1 MTDSQR
7 WTLSC
12 QDKGTSTSDLARAAA
27 REGAP
32 AGSAFMLGEQT
43 AGRGRQ
49 GRQWSSQR
57 GGMYVSVLLYPSRS
71 VNSWFALSFAT
82 ALAIYDVVKTHLIEQ
97 ILQHDADLPIPAI
110 GLKWPNDVL
119 VNNRKV
125 AGILLEAQGD
135 SLIIGS
141 GVNIDEI
148 APIDQNRHPPIA
160 FGDFPGILPRPK
172 QLAESYLKRLRF
184 YYDLW
189 ERDGFA
195 PVRDLWIGHALHMK
209 QAVSVLVAG
218 QKITGTCI
226 ELLDDGGLV
235 LLDESGKSHHITTGD
250 VELIGR

>member
-1 MTDSQR
+1 MTDSQC

-12 QDKGTSTSDLARAAA
+12 QDRGTSTSDLAKVAA

-32 AGSAFMLGEQT
+32 AGSAFLLGEQT
-43 AGRGRQ
+43 AGRGRR
-49 GRQWSSQR
+49 GRHWSSQA

-82 ALAIYDVVKTHLIEQ
+82 ALAIYDVVKTHLTEQ
-97 ILQHDADLPIPAI
+97 ILQHDVNLPIPAI

-125 AGILLEAQGD
+125 AGILLEAQAD

-141 GVNIDEI
+141 GVNIVAI
-148 APIDQNRHPPIA
+148 APVDQNPHPPIA
-160 FGDFPGILPRPK
+160 FGDFPGILPGPK
-172 QLAESYLKRLRF
+172 QLAESYLKRLQF
-184 YYDLW
+184 YYELW
-189 ERDGFA
+189 ERDGFG
-195 PVRDLWIGHALHMK
+195 PIRDLWLGQALHMK
-209 QAVSVLVAG
+209 QTISVNVAG
-218 QKITGTCI
+218 QKITGTCT
-226 ELLDDGGLV
+226 ELLTDGGMV

>member
-1 MTDSQR
+1 MCR
-7 WTLSC
+7 FC
-12 QDKGTSTSDLARAAA
+12 FIRHVP
-27 REGAP
+27 E
-32 AGSAFMLGEQT
+32 
-43 AGRGRQ
+43 
-49 GRQWSSQR
+49 
-57 GGMYVSVLLYPSRS
+57 
-71 VNSWFALSFAT
+71 NSWFALSFAT
-82 ALAIYDVVKTHLIEQ
+82 ALAIYDVVKTHLTEQ

-141 GVNIDEI
+141 GVNIDAI
-148 APIDQNRHPPIA
+148 APIDQNPHPPIA
-160 FGDFPGILPRPK
+160 FGDFPGILPGPK
-172 QLAESYLKRLRF
+172 QIAKSYLKRLQF

-195 PVRDLWIGHALHMK
+195 PVRDLWLGQALHMK
-209 QAVSVLVAG
+209 QIISVHVAG
-218 QKITGTCI
+218 QKITGKCI

-235 LLDESGKSHHITTGD
+235 LLDESGTSHHITTGD

>member
-1 MTDSQR
+1 MTDSQC

-12 QDKGTSTSDLARAAA
+12 QDRGTSTSDLAKAAA

-32 AGSAFMLGEQT
+32 AGSAFLLGEQT

-49 GRQWSSQR
+49 GRQWSSQP
-57 GGMYVSVLLYPSRS
+57 GGMYVSVLLYPSRP

-82 ALAIYDVVKTHLIEQ
+82 ALAIYDVVKTHLTEQ
-97 ILQHDADLPIPAI
+97 IIQHDANLPIPAI

-141 GVNIDEI
+141 GVNIDSI
-148 APIDQNRHPPIA
+148 VPIDQNPHPPIA
-160 FGDFPGILPRPK
+160 FGDFPGILPGPK
-172 QLAESYLKRLRF
+172 QLAESYLKRLQF
-184 YYDLW
+184 YYELW

-195 PVRDLWIGHALHMK
+195 PVRDLWLGQALHMK
-209 QAVSVLVAG
+209 QTISVHVAG
-218 QKITGTCI
+218 QKITGICNG
-226 ELLDDGGLV
+226 LLDDGGLV
-235 LLDESGKSHHITTGD
+235 LLDESGTSHHITTGD

>member
-1 MTDSQR
+1 MTDSQC

-12 QDKGTSTSDLARAAA
+12 QDRGTSTSDLAKVAALK
-27 REGAP
+27 GAP
-32 AGSAFMLGEQT
+32 AGSAFLLGEQT

-49 GRQWSSQR
+49 GRRWSSQP

-82 ALAIYDVVKTHLIEQ
+82 ALAIHDVVKTHLTEQ

-110 GLKWPNDVL
+110 ELKWPNDVL

-141 GVNIDEI
+141 GVNIDAI
-148 APIDQNRHPPIA
+148 ASIDQNPHPPIA

-172 QLAESYLKRLRF
+172 QLAESYLKRLQF
-184 YYDLW
+184 YYALW

-195 PVRDLWIGHALHMK
+195 PVRDLWMGRALHMK
-209 QAVSVLVAG
+209 QTISVHVSG
-218 QKITGTCI
+218 QKITGTCV

-235 LLDESGKSHHITTGD
+235 LLDESGASHHITTGD

>member
-1 MTDSQR
+1 MTDSQC

-12 QDKGTSTSDLARAAA
+12 QDRGTSTSDLAKAAA

-57 GGMYVSVLLYPSRS
+57 GGMYVSVLLYPSSS

-82 ALAIYDVVKTHLIEQ
+82 ALAIHDVVKTHLTEQ
-97 ILQHDADLPIPAI
+97 ILHHDADLLIPAI

-125 AGILLEAQGD
+125 AGILLEAQGN

-141 GVNIDEI
+141 GVNIDAI
-148 APIDQNRHPPIA
+148 APIDQNAYPPIA
-160 FGDFPGILPRPK
+160 FGDFPGILPEPK
-172 QLAESYLKRLRF
+172 QLAESYLKRLQF
-184 YYDLW
+184 YYELW

-195 PVRDLWIGHALHMK
+195 PVRELWLGQALHMK
-209 QAVSVLVAG
+209 QTVSVHVAG

-235 LLDESGKSHHITTGD
+235 LLDEFGTSHHITTGD

>member
-1 MTDSQR
+1 MTDSQG

-12 QDKGTSTSDLARAAA
+12 QDRGASTSDLAKAAA

-32 AGSAFMLGEQT
+32 AGSAFLMLEQT

-49 GRQWSSQR
+49 GRRWSSQP

-82 ALAIYDVVKTHLIEQ
+82 ALAIYDVVKAHLTEQ
-97 ILQHDADLPIPAI
+97 ILQYDADFPIPAI

-125 AGILLEAQGD
+125 AGVLLESLGD

-141 GVNIDEI
+141 GVNIDAI
-148 APIDQNRHPPIA
+148 APIDQNPHQPIA
-160 FGDFPGILPRPK
+160 FGDFPGILPGPK
-172 QLAESYLKRLRF
+172 QLAESYLKRLQF

-195 PVRDLWIGHALHMK
+195 PVRDLWLGQALHMK
-209 QAVSVLVAG
+209 QLISVNVAG
-218 QKITGTCI
+218 QKITGTCS

-235 LLDESGKSHHITTGD
+235 LLDESGTSHHITTGD

>member
-1 MTDSQR
+1 MTDSQC
-7 WTLSC
+7 WTISC
-12 QDKGTSTSDLARAAA
+12 HDTGTSTSDLAKAAA
-27 REGAP
+27 REGAS
-32 AGSAFMLGEQT
+32 AGSAFLLGEQT

-82 ALAIYDVVKTHLIEQ
+82 ALAICDVVKIHLTEQ
-97 ILQHDADLPIPAI
+97 ILQHDADLPMPAI

-141 GVNIDEI
+141 GVNIDAI
-148 APIDQNRHPPIA
+148 APIDQNPHPPIA
-160 FGDFPGILPRPK
+160 FGDFPGILPEPK
-172 QLAESYLKRLRF
+172 QLAESYLKRLQF

-189 ERDGFA
+189 ERDGFG
-195 PVRDLWIGHALHMK
+195 PVRDLWLGQALHMK
-209 QAVSVLVAG
+209 QTISVNVAG

-235 LLDESGKSHHITTGD
+235 LLDESSTSHHITTGD

>member
-1 MTDSQR
+1 MTDSQC

-12 QDKGTSTSDLARAAA
+12 QDRGTSTSDLAKAAA

-32 AGSAFMLGEQT
+32 AGSAFLLGEQT

-49 GRQWSSQR
+49 GRRWSSQP
-57 GGMYVSVLLYPSRS
+57 GGMYVSVVLYPSRS
-71 VNSWFALSFAT
+71 VNSWFAMSFAT
-82 ALAIYDVVKTHLIEQ
+82 ALAIYDVVKTNLTEQ

-125 AGILLEAQGD
+125 AGILLEAQDD

-141 GVNIDEI
+141 GMNIAAI
-148 APIDQNRHPPIA
+148 APIDQNPHPPIA
-160 FGDFPGILPRPK
+160 FGDFPGIVPGPQ
-172 QLAESYLKRLRF
+172 QLAESYLKRLQF

-189 ERDGFA
+189 ERNGFE
-195 PVRDLWIGHALHMK
+195 PVRDLWLSQALHIK
-209 QAVSVLVAG
+209 QTVSVHVAG
-218 QKITGTCI
+218 QKIIGTCI

-235 LLDESGKSHHITTGD
+235 LLDESGTSHHITTGD
-250 VELIGR
+250 VELINR

>member
-1 MTDSQR
+1 MTDSQC

-12 QDKGTSTSDLARAAA
+12 QDRGTSTSDLARAAA

-32 AGSAFMLGEQT
+32 AGSAFMLREQT

-49 GRQWSSQR
+49 GRQWSSQW
-57 GGMYVSVLLYPSRS
+57 GGMYVSVLLYPSRP

-82 ALAIYDVVKTHLIEQ
+82 ALAIYDVVKTHLTEQ
-97 ILQHDADLPIPAI
+97 ILQYDANSPIPAI

-119 VNNRKV
+119 VNNRKI

-141 GVNIDEI
+141 GVNIDAI

-160 FGDFPGILPRPK
+160 FDDFPGILPGPK

-184 YYDLW
+184 YYDFW

-195 PVRDLWIGHALHMK
+195 PVRDLWIGQALHMK
-209 QAVSVLVAG
+209 RTVSVLVAG

-235 LLDESGKSHHITTGD
+235 LLDESGTSHHITTGD